1 MGTVLQAKP
10 EAGGARHAPWDR
22 PDTGGLVLSIL
33 LPLAAV
39 LIGNGLIYASGSL
52 NNPDYEAVSW
62 GPPGWV
68 IGMIWCVIYPLWG
81 AARWKVAAKHDAC
94 ARRSYWVAALI
105 VWGLFYPVVTA
116 FVGTAGS
123 VAANVFSLVLAIVTI
138 IRVWPAS
145 MAAVAMIA
153 PSIVWLFIANAFG
166 FAALEGAR

>member
-1 MGTVLQAKP
+1 MTTTLQAQP
-10 EAGGARHAPWDR
+10 AAGRSRLAPWDR
-22 PDTGGLVLSIL
+22 QTGVGVALSIV
-33 LPLAAV
+33 LPFLAV
-39 LIGNGLIYASGSL
+39 LLGNGLIYASGSL

-62 GPPGWV
+62 GPPGWM
-68 IGMIWCVIYPLWG
+68 IGLIWCVIYPLWG
-81 AARWKVAAKHDAC
+81 AARWKVAAKGDANSG
-94 ARRSYWVAALI
+94 RSYWVAALI

-123 VAANVFSLVLAIVTI
+123 VAANVFSLVLAIITI

-153 PSIVWLFIANAFG
+153 PSILWLFVANALG